1 MPITPFHM
9 GPGLLIKSLLQG
21 YFSLIIFAWAQ
32 ILMDIQPLIV
42 VLTGQ
47 GQLHGFSHTYIG
59 ATLIAII
66 AAYTGKW
73 IYHWLVYFIENDF
86 TDYQKKLFDVPV
98 KLTAAICISSAFIG
112 TFSHVLLD
120 SIMHADI
127 QPFYPLDIEN
137 QILLIVSIEILH
149 KLCVYT
155 GLIGIMIFFCI
166 RLVKISQSFSRNKL

>member
-9 GPGLLIKSLLQG
+9 GPGLLIKSVLQG

-32 ILMDIQPLIV
+32 ILMDIQPLLVI
-42 VLTGQ
+42 LTGK

-66 AAYTGKW
+66 AAYTGQW

-86 TDYQKKLFDVPV
+86 TDYQKKLFDVSA
-98 KLTAAICISSAFIG
+98 KITAAICISSALIG

-127 QPFYPLDIEN
+127 QPFFPLGIEN
-137 QILLIVSIEILH
+137 QILLIVSIKTLH
-149 KLCVYT
+149 KLCIYT
-155 GLIGIMIFFCI
+155 GLIGTVIFFCI
-166 RLVKISQSFSRNKL
+166 RFIKIRQ